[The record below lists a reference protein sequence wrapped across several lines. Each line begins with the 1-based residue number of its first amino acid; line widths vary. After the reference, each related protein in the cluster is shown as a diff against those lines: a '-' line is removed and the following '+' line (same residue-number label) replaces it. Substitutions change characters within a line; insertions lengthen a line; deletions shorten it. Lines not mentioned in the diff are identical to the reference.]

1 MIVEL
6 NTKLLEK
13 EDININQLIFLSL
26 VLNKNQKYN
35 QDVRNLISK
44 IDDVE
49 IQELVSKEL
58 ITSIERGNKSL
69 RN

>member
-13 EDININQLIFLSL
+13 EDININQLVFLSL

-49 IQELVSKEL
+49 IQLPEFVS
-58 ITSIERGNKSL
+58 
-69 RN
+69 